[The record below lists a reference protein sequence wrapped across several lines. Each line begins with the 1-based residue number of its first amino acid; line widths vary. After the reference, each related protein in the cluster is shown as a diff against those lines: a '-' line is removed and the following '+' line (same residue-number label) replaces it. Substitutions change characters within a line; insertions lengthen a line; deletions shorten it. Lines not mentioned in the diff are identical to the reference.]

1 MPKKRTTGDTE
12 ETATEGAPR
21 VERRSIPATMDG
33 ATRAPMPGSIDSE
46 VSADSV
52 AGVAPTTGETRA
64 GLIGAIMLLS
74 LFQRRIVAALLAGLR
89 ERYPDGLPEWDE
101 ATRNEV
107 VEAMLA
113 AIPDSDLYDRQIG
126 LFYTTTG
133 VGRMKH
139 LSNPT
144 VLRYARTGRLLAIE
158 SAHGYFFPEFQF
170 SARGDVPELLPE
182 VVAILR
188 AAGFDSWR
196 IALWMT
202 KSPSGKPSP
211 IGLLNAGNG
220 AAAVK
225 RARGLAT
232 RTQKKGIE

>member
-1 MPKKRTTGDTE
+1 
-12 ETATEGAPR
+12 
-21 VERRSIPATMDG
+21 MDG
-33 ATRAPMPGSIDSE
+33 AAKAPAPGSIASE
-46 VSADSV
+46 GSADSV

-64 GLIGAIMLLS
+64 GLIGAIMSLS

-101 ATRNEV
+101 STRHEV

-113 AIPDSDLYDRQIG
+113 AIPDSDLYDVEIG

-139 LSNPT
+139 LSNST
-144 VLRYARTGRLLAIE
+144 VLRYARTGRLLAID
-158 SAHGYFFPEFQF
+158 SAGGYVFPEFQF
-170 SARGDVPELLPE
+170 SARGDVPDVLPD
-182 VVAILR
+182 VLAILR
-188 AAGFDSWR
+188 SARFDSWR

-211 IGLLNAGNG
+211 IRLLKSGNG
-220 AAAVK
+220 AAAIRRARALAK
-225 RARGLAT
+225 RAVEDSGNGGHTDSKSARQTAD
-232 RTQKKGIE
+232 